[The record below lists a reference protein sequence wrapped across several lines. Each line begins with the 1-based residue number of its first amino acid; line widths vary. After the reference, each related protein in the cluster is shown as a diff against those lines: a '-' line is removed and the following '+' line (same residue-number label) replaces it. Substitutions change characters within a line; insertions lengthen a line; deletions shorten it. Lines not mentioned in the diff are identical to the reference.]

1 MRLNLKTKKNTVSL
15 TFENGILYISGELTA
30 PSVGIAEKQLLSFDV
45 SKIEIADGTGLA
57 FLDTSGAVFLCSI
70 LPEKTS
76 IRGFNEKAG
85 KLIEFSKKSLQAEPE
100 KQETPKTH
108 KFDLET
114 FGGLAIKWIENITE
128 IAVLVVDIIY
138 WSIVGIFNRKQYRK
152 GSFVEQAFFIGS
164 SALPIIGTIL
174 FLIGIILALQS
185 AAQLRQF
192 GVVIFVVD
200 LLAIGLSREFAPLMT
215 AIIVSGRSGS
225 AIASEIA
232 TMKFTEELDAIKTLG
247 LNPIRFVVVPKFWA
261 MVISMPLLT
270 IMALFIGLI
279 GGFVVAVTY
288 MQLSPQT
295 FFNELFIS
303 LLFWD
308 VLTGVIKS
316 ISFAVIITIVGTYR
330 GLNFSGGADGVG
342 RATTSS
348 VVTSIFTI
356 IVMDSIWG
364 LIFYFN

>member
-1 MRLNLKTKKNTVSL
+1 VKTKKEIVELSL
-15 TFENGILYISGELTA
+15 EDGILFITGELTA
-30 PSVGIAEKQLLSFDV
+30 YSVGYAEKKLSTFDI
-45 SKIEIADGTGLA
+45 STIKAIDGSGITS
-57 FLDTSGAVFLCSI
+57 LDTSGAVFINNISNGKI
-70 LPEKTS
+70 VE
-76 IRGFNEKAG
+76 RGFSEKFLKLLELSKSPVKTETIAEKKVNEK
-85 KLIEFSKKSLQAEPE
+85 
-100 KQETPKTH
+100 
-108 KFDLET
+108 KFDLESI
-114 FGGLAIKWIENITE
+114 GGLALRWMENATE
-128 IAVLVVDIIY
+128 VAVLVVDIIY
-138 WSIVGIFNRKQYRK
+138 WSIVGLFNRKQYRK
-152 GSFVEQAFFIGS
+152 GSYVEQAFYIGS

-174 FLIGIILALQS
+174 FLIGLILALQS

-192 GVVIFVVD
+192 GVTIFVVD

-261 MVISMPLLT
+261 MVTTVPLLT
-270 IMALFIGLI
+270 IMALFIGLA
-279 GGFVVAVTY
+279 GGFVVSITY

-295 FFNELFIS
+295 FFNELFVS
-303 LLFWD
+303 LVFWD
-308 VLTGVIKS
+308 IVTGIIKS

-364 LIFYFN
+364 IIFYFKF